1 MVQYKRSKPSVL
13 VRKEKKMAVLKKSH
27 DDEPIDVEWS
37 FVDDDEDNRK
47 TRLRFLGGLVLGI
60 FNILK
65 KILSKIVTKRQIW
78 SLVNGMIVWWV
89 NASSLNFVFRKTFI
103 SDILGIFPHIKVLS
117 LIKGIVFLAI
127 LISALFASAKN
138 RQGMAMVI
146 LILSAVPL
154 VIAGKM
160 GIIMLFLLGG
170 IVISIFAETSTT
182 GGEKKNKKTE

>member
-1 MVQYKRSKPSVL
+1 MDVL
-13 VRKEKKMAVLKKSH
+13 RKNH
-27 DDEPIDVEWS
+27 DDDPIDVEWS
-37 FVDDDEDNRK
+37 FVDDEDNRK
-47 TRLRFLGGLVLGI
+47 TRFLGGLVLGI

-78 SLVNGMIVWWV
+78 SLVNGIIVWWV
-89 NASSLNFVFRKTFI
+89 SSSSLNFVFRKTFI

-117 LIKGIVFLAI
+117 LIKSTSFLI
-127 LISALFASAKN
+127 LVVSALFASAKN
-138 RQGMAMVI
+138 RQGIAMVI

>member
-1 MVQYKRSKPSVL
+1 
-13 VRKEKKMAVLKKSH
+13 MAVLRKNH

-37 FVDDDEDNRK
+37 FVDDEDNRK

-170 IVISIFAETSTT
+170 IVISIFAETST
-182 GGEKKNKKTE
+182 GIAEDKKK